1 MSVSRVVWATILISA
16 CWTSGASAIPDRLL
30 RATPQEIIAALYL
43 EPGMTADTE
52 GTPGEMLIGAL
63 SRARGMGLFGE
74 LESNTRLIFDLLHCW
89 PVLQRYPRAYLL
101 HDIGL
106 RRLETGG
113 NRLDRLAMSLVLQT
127 GSDTA
132 AVRGLVQQF
141 LNSYT
146 NEETGL
152 LEKITIAGQAFHRL
166 ADSSVPSWVVW
177 EWGQVDDMFILSVG
191 AGSSERILRAL
202 AGDGPTLLGDTWF
215 QAGHRHTQG
224 TAARLELYIN
234 VAFLQE
240 RIGESAQ
247 DRFRAVVDSL
257 DLKFAEKSIW
267 TIGTED
273 RAYTCYAYHRKDGA
287 DLLARISDPRTY
299 RAEHKQLI
307 PAEAKNYA
315 ILNTDCAALVRRI
328 RSTYLSAQRLE
339 KRFELIRGW
348 DTLARTQKVNFEGD
362 VLRQLGDHV
371 IIHDHPKHP
380 LGLPLMR
387 TIFLEIKGDADRVRQ
402 ALDRTLK
409 YCASQLNIAAAK
421 RKMPAISPVLRYT
434 PEGIWYIQ
442 YGIYGPAITVADGWL
457 VISYSPE
464 ALRVNLSTGMNAPPP
479 MPSLKS
485 RKPQASPQAG
495 DETHPGE
502 ADVDNDDTGSQDVA
516 DQSGHE

>member
-1 MSVSRVVWATILISA
+1 MSASRVAWATILVST
-16 CWTSGASAIPDRLL
+16 CWASSASAIPDRLL

-43 EPGMTADTE
+43 EPDTTADAE
-52 GTPGEMLIGAL
+52 GAPGEMLIGAL
-63 SRARGMGLFGE
+63 NRARAMGLFGE
-74 LESNTRLIFDLLHCW
+74 LESDTRLIFDLLHCW

-113 NRLDRLAMSLVLQT
+113 NRLDRLAMSLVLKT

-132 AVRGLVQQF
+132 AVQELVQQF

-146 NEETGL
+146 NEESGR
-152 LEKITIAGQAFHRL
+152 LEKVTIAGHSFHRL
-166 ADSSVPSWVVW
+166 TDSSVPSWVAW
-177 EWGQVDDMFILSVG
+177 EWGQVDDLFIVSIG
-191 AGSSERILRAL
+191 AGSSARILRAL
-202 AGDGPTLLGDTWF
+202 AGDGPTLLSDTWF
-215 QAGHRHTQG
+215 QTGHRHTQG
-224 TAARLELYIN
+224 TAARLELYVN
-234 VAFLQE
+234 VASLQK

-257 DLKFAEKSIW
+257 DLQFSEKSIW

-273 RAYTCYAYHRKDGA
+273 RAYTCYAYHRKDSA
-287 DLLARISDPRTY
+287 DVLARISDPRTY

-307 PAEAKNYA
+307 PAEAKTYT

-348 DTLARTQKVNFEGD
+348 DTLARTQKVNFETE
-362 VLRQLGDHV
+362 VLKQLGKHV
-371 IIHDHPKHP
+371 IIHDHPQHP

-387 TIFLEIKGDADRVRQ
+387 TILIEISGDSERVRR
-402 ALDRTLK
+402 ALDRTFK
-409 YCASQLNIAAAK
+409 YCASLLTIAAAK
-421 RKMPAISPVLRYT
+421 RKMPAISPVLRHA
-434 PEGIWYIQ
+434 PDGIWYIQ

-464 ALRVNLSTGMNAPPP
+464 AVRVNLSTGTDAPPP

-485 RKPQASPQAG
+485 EKSQPSQARDPAHQGKA
-495 DETHPGE
+495 DQNDGE
-502 ADVDNDDTGSQDVA
+502 TGSQDVA
-516 DQSGHE
+516 DQVRPE

>member
-1 MSVSRVVWATILISA
+1 MSASRVVWLTILITI

-30 RATPQEIIAALYL
+30 RATPQDVIAALYM
-43 EPGMTADTE
+43 EPDTASGTE

-63 SRARGMGLFGE
+63 RRARGMGLFGK
-74 LESNTRLIFDLLHCW
+74 LESDTRLIFDLLNCW
-89 PVLQRYPRAYLL
+89 PVLQRYPRAYML

-146 NEETGL
+146 NEESGR
-152 LEKITIAGQAFHRL
+152 LEKITIAGHSFHRL
-166 ADSSVPSWVVW
+166 TDSSVPSWVVW
-177 EWGQVDDMFILSVG
+177 EWGQVDDLFIVSIG

-202 AGDGPTLLGDTWF
+202 AGDGPTLLSDDWF
-215 QAGHRHTQG
+215 QTGHRHTQG
-224 TAARLELYIN
+224 TAARLELYLN
-234 VAFLQE
+234 VASLQE

-257 DLKFAEKSIW
+257 DLQFSEKSIW
-267 TIGTED
+267 TIGTEE

-299 RAEHKQLI
+299 RPEHKQLI
-307 PAEAKNYA
+307 PAEAESYA
-315 ILNTDCAALVRRI
+315 ILNTHCAALVRRI

-362 VLRQLGDHV
+362 VLRQLGNHV
-371 IIHDHPKHP
+371 IIHDHPRHP

-387 TIFLEIKGDADRVRQ
+387 TILIEISGDSDRVRR
-402 ALDRTLK
+402 ALDRTFS
-409 YCASQLNIAAAK
+409 YCASLLTIAAAK
-421 RKMPAISPVLRYT
+421 RKMPAVSLALRHA
-434 PEGIWYIQ
+434 PDGIWYLQ

-457 VISYSPE
+457 IISYSPE
-464 ALRVNLSTGMNAPPP
+464 AVRVNLATGTSPPP
-479 MPSLKS
+479 LIPSLKS
-485 RKPQASPQAG
+485 AKPQPS
-495 DETHPGE
+495 E
-502 ADVDNDDTGSQDVA
+502 ARDPAHQGKAAEDNDQAGSQDVA
-516 DQSGHE
+516 DQARPQ

>member
-1 MSVSRVVWATILISA
+1 MSTSRVIWATVLVSA
-16 CWTSGASAIPDRLL
+16 CWISSASAIPDRLL

-43 EPGMTADTE
+43 EPNRIADAE

-74 LESNTRLIFDLLHCW
+74 LESDTRLIFDLLHCW
-89 PVLQRYPRAYLL
+89 PVLHRYPRAYLL

-132 AVRGLVQQF
+132 AVRALVQQL

-146 NEETGL
+146 NEESGQ
-152 LEKITIAGQAFHRL
+152 LEKVTIAGHMFHRL
-166 ADSSVPSWVVW
+166 TDSSVPSWVVW
-177 EWGQVDDMFILSVG
+177 EWGQVDDLFIVSVG

-202 AGDGPTLLGDTWF
+202 AGDGPTMLSDDWF
-215 QAGHRHTQG
+215 QAGHRHTKG
-224 TAARLELYIN
+224 TAALFELYVN
-234 VAFLQE
+234 VASFQQ

-257 DLKFAEKSIW
+257 DLRFSEKSIW
-267 TIGTED
+267 TIGLED
-273 RAYTCYAYHRKDGA
+273 RAYSCYAYHRKDGA
-287 DLLARISDPRTY
+287 DLLARLSDPSRY
-299 RAEHKQLI
+299 QPEHKQLI
-307 PAEAKNYA
+307 PAEAKTYT

-348 DTLARTQKVNFEGD
+348 DTLARTQQVNFEAD
-362 VLRQLGDHV
+362 VLRQLGNYV
-371 IIHDHPKHP
+371 IIHDHPEHP

-387 TIFLEIKGDADRVRQ
+387 TILIEISGDAGRVRR
-402 ALDRTLK
+402 ALDHTLE
-409 YCASQLNIAAAK
+409 YCASHLNSAAAK
-421 RKMPAISPVLRYT
+421 RKMTTISPVLRYT

-464 ALRVNLSTGMNAPPP
+464 AVRVNLSTGTNAPPP

-485 RKPQASPQAG
+485 GKPQPSQAG
-495 DETHPGE
+495 DPAHQGKADQNDGETR
-502 ADVDNDDTGSQDVA
+502 SQDVP
-516 DQSGHE
+516 DQVRPE